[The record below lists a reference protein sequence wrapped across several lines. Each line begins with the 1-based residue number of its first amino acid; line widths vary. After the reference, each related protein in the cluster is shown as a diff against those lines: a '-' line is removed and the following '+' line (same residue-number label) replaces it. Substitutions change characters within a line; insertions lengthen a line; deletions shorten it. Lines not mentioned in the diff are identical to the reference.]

1 MSQVSQLSPELTR
14 GLLQLARALL
24 VAVRNWTL
32 YPPEHPTVDASVTR
46 LATTIHDTSLGA
58 IFAVGVTPDT
68 LMIEGTMADAG
79 QSGIAEA
86 AALLHDRDILA
97 LTFIGDVPTE
107 ALHAFLRVL
116 TLDAAERRQ
125 RGGPA
130 GIWASAGHPSIA
142 IEQIDYSKVL
152 AREDGES
159 AEPARR
165 DDLWRSIVL
174 SISGGQNPVF
184 DERAQQR
191 LLAIAGSAADI
202 ADLATAVAAPKCAL
216 DGSPMITTQAATV
229 LAAFRHLTSIVSVV
243 SPERMPEVMTN
254 LTTAASQIDPHVV
267 MQVLQS
273 ADESAGVQVVRGMA
287 AAFDD
292 TKVAQLLATALALDG
307 QASDR
312 LATIFNT
319 IAPDED
325 RKRRVM
331 TLTRRLLSETDFGR
345 SGQFQVLWES
355 TEQLL
360 ISYND
365 KPFVSE
371 IYRNA
376 LDGVGGRAERM
387 SAIDLPP
394 ELPDWMDSLGQAS
407 VRLLS
412 VAMLIDLFTI
422 EEDPNRA
429 SEIAGDLAALTEDL
443 LMSGAY
449 DDALTVA
456 RALQKRATTANSIGE
471 EASRVALDRL
481 GESLAMRETIGLLG
495 DVDDEGWQAI
505 RAVVQTIGVSS
516 VEAIRAALLAETD
529 SVATARGE
537 ELILAFGPRAVG
549 RLAALTGDSRWFVQ
563 LRGARLLGRIG
574 AAEGV
579 PLLQPLLRQS
589 DPRVARQAVAS
600 LGTIDDPAAARAIQ
614 TVLRAASGELRKA
627 VTEALVAERD
637 PRVVPMLVRIL
648 EESQPLGRDHEMVL
662 ETIDA
667 LGIVGTDRAVPIL
680 ATMARKT
687 SWFGRRKAR
696 ALKQRSIDALTRVG
710 TIKSTAAVQDA
721 AQQGDRML
729 RKIAAARQGLGARG

>member
-1 MSQVSQLSPELTR
+1 M
-14 GLLQLARALL
+14 LQLARALL
-24 VAVRNWTL
+24 AAARNWTL
-32 YPPEHPTVDASVTR
+32 YPPEHPTVGASVTR
-46 LATTIHDTSLGA
+46 LAKAIHDASLGA

-68 LMIEGTMADAG
+68 LMIEGTMADG
-79 QSGIAEA
+79 SQSGIAEA

-97 LTFIGDVPTE
+97 LTFVGEVPAE
-107 ALHAFLRVL
+107 ALLAFLRVL
-116 TLDAAERRQ
+116 SLDSDERRK

-130 GIWASAGHPSIA
+130 AIWASEGHPSIA
-142 IEQIDYSKVL
+142 IEQIDYSRVL
-152 AREDGES
+152 AREEGEI

-174 SISGGQNPVF
+174 SISAGQNAVF

-191 LLAIAGSAADI
+191 LLAIAGSPLDI
-202 ADLATAVAAPKCAL
+202 ADLATAVAAPKCAM

-229 LAAFRHLTSIVSVV
+229 LAAFRHLSSIVSVM
-243 SPERMPEVMTN
+243 SPERLPEVMNN
-254 LTTAASQIDPHVV
+254 LTTAASQLEPHVV

-273 ADESAGVQVVRGMA
+273 ADESAGVQVVRGIA

-292 TKVAQLLATALALDG
+292 AKVAQLLATAIALEG

-331 TLTRRLLSETDFGR
+331 TLTRSMLTETDFGR

-355 TEQLL
+355 TEELL

-387 SAIDLPP
+387 AIIDLPP

-412 VAMLIDLFTI
+412 VAMLIDLFAI
-422 EEDPNRA
+422 EENPDRA
-429 SEIAGDLAALTEDL
+429 DEIAGDMEALTEDL

-449 DDALTVA
+449 DEALTVT
-456 RALQKRATTANSIGE
+456 RALQQRATTATKSIGQ

-481 GESLAMRETIGLLG
+481 GDSLAMRETISLIG
-495 DVDDEGWQAI
+495 DVDDEGWRAI
-505 RAVVQTIGVSS
+505 HAVVQTIGVSS
-516 VEAIRAALLAETD
+516 VESIRSLLLVEKD
-529 SVATARGE
+529 SVATARAE
-537 ELILAFGPRAVG
+537 ELILLFGAKAVG
-549 RLAALTGDSRWFVQ
+549 RLAALTGDSRWFAQ
-563 LRGARLLGRIG
+563 LRGARLLGKI
-574 AAEGV
+574 AVPEAV

-600 LGTIDDPAAARAIQ
+600 LGAIPDPAAARAIQ
-614 TVLRAASGELRKA
+614 TVLRAASGEMRKA
-627 VTEALVAERD
+627 VTDALVAERD

-648 EESQPLGRDHEMVL
+648 EESQPLGHDHDMVL

-667 LGIVGTDRAVPIL
+667 LGVVGTDGAVPIL
-680 ATMARKT
+680 SAMARKT
-687 SWFGRRKAR
+687 SFFGRRKAR
-696 ALKQRSIDALTRVG
+696 ALKERSIDALARVG
-710 TIKSTAAVQDA
+710 TARATSAIAEA
-721 AQQGDRML
+721 AQHGDRML
-729 RKIAAARQGLGARG
+729 RKIAAARGQGLGARGQELGAWS